1 MRVQVVLAWPDRA
14 ESVDL
19 DLPPGS
25 RVIDA
30 YHAAHLIA
38 PEGERF
44 AIFGKE
50 VDAERMLVDG
60 ERIDLLR
67 QLRFDPKL
75 SRRQRVAAARQ
86 RRQAAP

>member
-1 MRVQVVLAWPDRA
+1 MQVQVVLAWPERA
-14 ESVDL
+14 LSVVL

-30 YHAAHLIA
+30 YRASQLQA

-50 VDAERMLVDG
+50 VDGERLLQDG

-67 QLRFDPKL
+67 QLRLDPKL

-86 RRQAAP
+86 RRQAAS